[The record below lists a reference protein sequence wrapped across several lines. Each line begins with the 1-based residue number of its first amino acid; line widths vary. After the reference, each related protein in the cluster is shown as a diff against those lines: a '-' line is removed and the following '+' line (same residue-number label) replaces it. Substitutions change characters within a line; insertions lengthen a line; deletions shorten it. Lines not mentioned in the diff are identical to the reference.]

1 MSERREPSREQKPF
15 DSRRAARVSVVTP
28 RNPVPAPPSSAPP
41 EEAGDGQ
48 PPGRGEVAPDPG

>member
-28 RNPVPAPPSSAPP
+28 RNPVPAPPSSAPI
-41 EEAGDGQ
+41 EEEDEGRPAGRD
-48 PPGRGEVAPDPG
+48 EVADSR